1 MDSRIIRQDSVRAR
15 SIHLSSLLRTIAYI
29 VLALA
34 TNVLLW
40 HVVASA
46 AAAVLI
52 FGIWVV
58 LMMYAWNNRWW

>member
-15 SIHLSSLLRTIAYI
+15 SIHLPSLLRTSAYI

-40 HVVASA
+40 QVVASA

-52 FGIWVV
+52 LGIWVV
-58 LMMYAWNNRWW
+58 LMMCAWNNRWW